1 MTQINQL
8 RRKTSAFCRLRD
20 ETTQADGRRNAGH
33 GVSRACWRAPF
44 IGAAP
49 KPALEL
55 GAAAVLAAMRRN
67 HPQLFSVLDACQR
80 TRVLVELDDPP
91 RRFLLQYGGGAPS
104 LRVADAPGEVEADA
118 ELKGGLE
125 AMMALLEG
133 RVDGDALFFTREL
146 AVSGDTAAIV
156 TLRNI
161 LDRETISVVDEAA
174 SLFGPLRRMARAA
187 ILNWERRASRLRTA
201 LAPPASSGDEH
212 GGAPGRSSSS
222 CETRSR
228 R

>member
-1 MTQINQL
+1 MQDTEFPSVL
-8 RRKTSAFCRLRD
+8 A
-20 ETTQADGRRNAGH
+20 
-33 GVSRACWRAPF
+33 RAV

-55 GAAAVLAAMRRN
+55 GAAALLAAMRHN

-91 RRFLLQYGGGAPS
+91 RRFVLQYGGGSPS
-104 LRVADAPGEVEADA
+104 LTVVDKPGEVDADA
-118 ELKGGLE
+118 VLKGGLE
-125 AMMALLEG
+125 PMLALLEG
-133 RVDGDALFFTREL
+133 RVDGDALFFTRAL

-156 TLRNI
+156 TLRNV

-187 ILNWERRASRLRTA
+187 ILNWERRAARLRAA
-201 LAPPASSGDEH
+201 LAPQQSTGEDAAARQAELVALRDEIEALKTRFAKLEAH
-212 GGAPGRSSSS
+212 RRRHEGAAA
-222 CETRSR
+222 
-228 R
+228 

>member
-1 MTQINQL
+1 MQDTEFPSVL
-8 RRKTSAFCRLRD
+8 A
-20 ETTQADGRRNAGH
+20 
-33 GVSRACWRAPF
+33 RAA

-67 HPQLFSVLDACQR
+67 HPRLFSVLDACQR
-80 TRVLVELDDPP
+80 TRVLIDLDDPP

-104 LRVADAPGEVEADA
+104 LSVIDAPGEVEADA
-118 ELKGGLE
+118 VLKGGLE
-125 AMMALLEG
+125 PMLALLEG
-133 RVDGDALFFTREL
+133 RVDGDALFFTRAL

-174 SLFGPLRRMARAA
+174 SLFGPLRRMARTA

-201 LAPPASSGDEH
+201 LAPPQSGGDDTAARQPELVELRDEIETLKTRLAKLEAH
-212 GGAPGRSSSS
+212 RRRHEGAAA
-222 CETRSR
+222 
-228 R
+228 